1 MSPAARE
8 KTVRTGAEMSLVGKG
23 QAASA
28 SSSAAENVMDFDRSQ
43 GLLALWFR
51 G

>member
-1 MSPAARE
+1 M
-8 KTVRTGAEMSLVGKG
+8 RTGAEMNLVVGL
-23 QAASA
+23 SA
-28 SSSAAENVMDFDRSQ
+28 SSSAAENVMGFDRNQ